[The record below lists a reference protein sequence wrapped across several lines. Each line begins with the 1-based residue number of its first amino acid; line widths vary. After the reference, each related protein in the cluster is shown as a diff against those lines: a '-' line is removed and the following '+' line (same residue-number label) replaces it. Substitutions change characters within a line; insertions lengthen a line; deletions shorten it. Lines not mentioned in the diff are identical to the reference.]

1 MNKYSAY
8 LVHIDFNGVAVYRIP
23 VFQLA
28 GFHSMFSTLPLAT
41 LLWFF
46 LLIHKTAITAAV
58 AWDTLTMFE
67 ATVCGRS

>member
-28 GFHSMFSTLPLAT
+28 GFHSMFPTLPLAT
-41 LLWFF
+41 LYGFF
-46 LLIHKTAITAAV
+46 LLMHKTVLSPPPWHGTP
-58 AWDTLTMFE
+58 
-67 ATVCGRS
+67 